1 VRWTAYVSALGL
13 ALALVLLPATLAGA
27 EFRGTD
33 MWSNI
38 APQGPGGLAD
48 RHPISYYTLDYHV
61 DGPSVGFGGVDAG
74 DVPSMVG
81 QALVSWIFAIAAFF
95 MRLVILAFDW
105 GFNVDIINGRTG
117 AISPVGEASENL
129 YSSTFKP
136 LLRTAILIFGGWL
149 LYKIIGR
156 KFGEA
161 GSGFVRAACLTAIA
175 IAIIFNTGDT
185 IGKAASLA
193 NAGAGAIASGTTGA
207 NGGQAVSD
215 RLFETF
221 IYKPW
226 AVLQFG
232 GLKRCVSSET
242 KDGFPIPVGGD
253 DPSRA
258 ICRNVLRKNESGH
271 GGYAPTFLNEAP
283 GSKDRKE
290 LYEDIKDGKGNY
302 DKADAPAVDMMQAGG
317 TVQRL
322 VFTALIVAGMIA
334 GILLL
339 GLICV
344 VALFAQLG
352 LLVCAMATPAMVIA
366 AIFPGL
372 HGIFWSWLGWIG
384 KFLIAKVMY
393 ALMLSAALGVSAA
406 LQAVGGEGTGYLF
419 AFGLQAVLFLGLFIK
434 RKALTQQLTSRREH
448 NKAESSTKSFIT
460 GAATAAVGAASAPV
474 AAASG
479 LAQRVTGRQQ
489 AATNP
494 DSASAPGSDPNPPP
508 TTGSDPP
515 STGSKMPVDSSS
527 PPASAGREYSPNPPD
542 PQALP
547 VTSDADQVRRFNESS
562 TTVATMEPDNQRAG
576 EEPVPTRS
584 FKEEYEQARE
594 ASKPREY
601 GQQRPPKP
609 VDPVERDR
617 HSVHQGSTAASYADQ
632 VKQERAKTP
641 SS

>member
-1 VRWTAYVSALGL
+1 VRWASYVSALGL
-13 ALALVLLPATLAGA
+13 ALALVLLPATLAVA

-38 APQGPGGLAD
+38 APPGSGGLTD
-48 RHPISYYTLDYHV
+48 RYPISYYALDYHV

-74 DVPSMVG
+74 DIPAMVG
-81 QALVSWIFAIAAFF
+81 QMLAGIIFAVASFF

-105 GFNVDIINGRTG
+105 AFNVDIIGGRTG
-117 AISPVGEASENL
+117 ALAPVGDATEGL

-136 LLRTAILIFGGWL
+136 LMRTAIMVFGGWL
-149 LYKIIGR
+149 IYKIAGR

-161 GSGFVRAACLTAIA
+161 GEGFVRAACLTAIA
-175 IAIIFNTGDT
+175 IAIILNPGAT
-185 IGKAASLA
+185 IGKASSLA
-193 NAGAGAIASGTTGA
+193 NDAAAAVASGTTGA

-215 RLFETF
+215 RLFDTF

-242 KDGFPIPVGGD
+242 KDGFPVPVGGD
-253 DPSRA
+253 DPDRA
-258 ICRNVLRKNESGH
+258 TCRSVLRKSDSGH
-271 GGYAPTFLNEAP
+271 GGYAPAFLNEAP

-290 LYEDIKDGKGNY
+290 LYEDIKDGEGNY

-317 TVQRL
+317 TIQRL
-322 VFTALIVAGMIA
+322 VFTLILVAGMLA

-352 LLVCAMATPAMVIA
+352 LLVCVVMTPAMVIA

-406 LQAVGGEGTGYLF
+406 LMAVGGEGTGYLF
-419 AFGLQAVLFLGLFIK
+419 AFGLQAVLFIGLFVK

-448 NKAESSTKSFIT
+448 SKSES
-460 GAATAAVGAASAPV
+460 AAKGFVVGAASSAVGAVSAPV
-474 AAASG
+474 AVASG
-479 LAQRVTGRQQ
+479 LASRVSGRQQ
-489 AATNP
+489 AAANP
-494 DSASAPGSDPNPPP
+494 DSAAPAPRSGPEAPA
-508 TTGSDPP
+508 TTGSGPVSD
-515 STGSKMPVDSSS
+515 GSKMPADSSS
-527 PPASAGREYSPNPPD
+527 PPASAGREYSPNPPATNGTQ
-542 PQALP
+542 P
-547 VTSDADQVRRFNESS
+547 TETS
-562 TTVATMEPDNQRAG
+562 TTVATMESDHQQSG

-584 FKEEYEQARE
+584 FKEDYEQARE

-601 GQQRPPKP
+601 GQQRPPAP
-609 VDPVERDR
+609 VEPVERER
-617 HSVHQGSTAASYADQ
+617 HSVHQGSTAASYSDQ

>member
-38 APQGPGGLAD
+38 APQGSGGLVD
-48 RHPISYYTLDYHV
+48 RHPISYYALDYHV

-74 DVPSMVG
+74 DIPSLVG
-81 QALVSWIFAIAAFF
+81 QALVSWTFAIAAFF

-105 GFNVDIINGRTG
+105 AFNVDIINGRTG
-117 AISPVGEASENL
+117 AITPVSDATENL

-136 LLRTAILIFGGWL
+136 LLRTAVLIFGAWL
-149 LYKIIGR
+149 LYKIVSR
-156 KFGEA
+156 RFGEA
-161 GSGFVRAACLTAIA
+161 GAGAIRTVCLAAIA
-175 IAIIFNTGDT
+175 FVIIFNMGDT
-185 IGKAASLA
+185 IGKAASLT
-193 NAGAGAIASGTTGA
+193 NDVAGAVASGTTGG
-207 NGGQAVSD
+207 NGGKAVSD

-242 KDGFPIPVGGD
+242 KDGFPIPVGSD

-258 ICRNVLRKNESGH
+258 ICRSVLRKNESGK
-271 GGYAPTFLNEAP
+271 GGYATAFLNEAP

-290 LYEDIKDGKGNY
+290 LYEDIKDGEGVY

-322 VFTALIVAGMIA
+322 VFTGVLVLGMIA

-339 GLICV
+339 GLIAV

-352 LLVCAMATPAMVIA
+352 LLVCAIATPAMLVA

-419 AFGLQAVLFLGLFIK
+419 AFGMQAVLFIGLFVK

-448 NKAESSTKSFIT
+448 NKSES
-460 GAATAAVGAASAPV
+460 AAKTFVVGAAASAAGVVSAPV

-479 LAQRVTGRQQ
+479 LASRVTGHQQ
-489 AATNP
+489 AASNP
-494 DSASAPGSDPNPPP
+494 DSAAPASGSDPNPPA
-508 TTGSDPP
+508 TTGSGEISD
-515 STGSKMPVDSSS
+515 GAKMPVDSSS
-527 PPASAGREYSPNPPD
+527 PPASAGREYSPNPPTTNGAQPVANGSQ
-542 PQALP
+542 PQE
-547 VTSDADQVRRFNESS
+547 TS
-562 TTVATMEPDNQRAG
+562 TTVATMPEPENQRAG

-584 FKEEYEQARE
+584 FKEDYEQARE

-601 GQQRPPKP
+601 GQERPPKP
-609 VDPVERDR
+609 VDPIEHDR
-617 HSVHQGSTAASYADQ
+617 HSVHQGSTAASYSDQ